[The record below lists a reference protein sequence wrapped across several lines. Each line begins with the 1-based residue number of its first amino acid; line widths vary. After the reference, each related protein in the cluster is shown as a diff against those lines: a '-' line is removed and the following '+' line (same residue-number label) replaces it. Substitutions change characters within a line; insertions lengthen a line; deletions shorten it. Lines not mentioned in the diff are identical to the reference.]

1 MPHELAT
8 TLTKF
13 GVAGLIGWM
22 WLTERRAG
30 AERERQLSEAHA
42 RILTQSEQR
51 AALLDAL
58 RDSTRAMVALE
69 CAQRALADLIQRLA
83 DRPPAAQTA
92 QPGQSPAQ
100 PPPPASAHAKGAA

>member
-1 MPHELAT
+1 MPPELAT
-8 TLTKF
+8 TLTQF

-58 RDSTRAMVALE
+58 RDSTLAMVALE

-83 DRPPAAQTA
+83 DRPSAA
-92 QPGQSPAQ
+92 QPGHSPAQ
-100 PPPPASAHAKGAA
+100 PPAPASAHAKGAA

>member
-1 MPHELAT
+1 MPPELAT
-8 TLTKF
+8 TLTQF

-83 DRPPAAQTA
+83 DRPPAV
-92 QPGQSPAQ
+92 QPPLSPAQ
-100 PPPPASAHAKGAA
+100 PPVPASAHAKGAA